1 MFDFSS
7 PYRNI
12 PHHKLK
18 SMMGELINFCF
29 NGGDKVL
36 NGITKPDA
44 SWTNDQQKYNLSFNE
59 TPFKLAINCLLDNF
73 Y

>member
-1 MFDFSS
+1 
-7 PYRNI
+7 
-12 PHHKLK
+12 
-18 SMMGELINFCF
+18 MMGELINFCF